1 MVGVAGFEPATP
13 RPPGVCATGLRHTP
27 FHLWIGRI
35 IRAVQGCKQG
45 MLPDQS
51 GMWTLIRGPRFLKL
65 IPLLPQGLQSL

>member
-1 MVGVAGFEPATP
+1 
-13 RPPGVCATGLRHTP
+13 
-27 FHLWIGRI
+27 
-35 IRAVQGCKQG
+35 